1 MRLFSWR
8 WHPPAVDTAR
18 SYDDEPT
25 TLVTF
30 EFRDVPEGTLLTIVV
45 STSFHCRA
53 VPRRIERT
61 REPGRS
67 RRNRSK
73 RTSPTS

>member
-30 EFRDVPEGTLLTIVV
+30 ELRDVPEGTLLTIV
-45 STSFHCRA
+45 
-53 VPRRIERT
+53 ERF
-61 REPGRS
+61 RQAFIVAPC
-67 RRNRSK
+67 
-73 RTSPTS
+73 